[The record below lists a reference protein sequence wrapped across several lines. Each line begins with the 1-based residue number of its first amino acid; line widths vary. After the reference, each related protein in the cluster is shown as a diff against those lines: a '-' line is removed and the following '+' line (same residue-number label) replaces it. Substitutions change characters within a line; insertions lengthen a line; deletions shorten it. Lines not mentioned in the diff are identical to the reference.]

1 MSSFRIRPRFKKECA
16 LPVRE
21 LEQKFVEIIKN
32 NDDNLVGT
40 VSKNFIT
47 IKVPQEDN
55 HYWSPR
61 LTIML
66 DESEDGKTTM
76 RGLYGPNPNVWSF
89 FAYSYGAIGLSI
101 FFITLFGLSMYS
113 IGEGGWLL
121 WWNIPLVAVGITLYI
136 IAQFGQKIGA
146 EQMFRLH
153 HFFENAIK
161 EHVHID

>member
-1 MSSFRIRPRFKKECA
+1 MSSFRIRPRFKKECPI
-16 LPVRE
+16 PVRE
-21 LEQKFVEIIKN
+21 LEKKFVDIIN
-32 NDDNLVGT
+32 NNEDNLIGT

-47 IKVPQEDN
+47 VKIPKEET
-55 HYWSPR
+55 HYWSPI
-61 LTIML
+61 LTIMI
-66 DESEDGKTTM
+66 EETEDGKSIL
-76 RGLYGPNPNVWSF
+76 RGLYGPNPSVWTF
-89 FAYSYGAIGLSI
+89 FAYSYGAIALSI

-121 WWNIPLVAVGITLYI
+121 WWNIPLVTLAVILYV

-161 EHVHID
+161 EHVNID